1 MLPNLSRLTLST
13 TELSALQL
21 GPPSAPSTDTWP
33 FVMIPETY
41 QTRPDYSETKDEFD
55 KKLNELKNAIR
66 TFYTDFADEI
76 KGIVDDD
83 EKGEI
88 TGEFVQL
95 IIADEI
101 KIEGL
106 LDAAVQLHTQ
116 LGRAVG
122 VVSGHVPSRR
132 KHHIDALRML
142 SYLYIVYY
150 QPIRAIVQKRKL
162 TDVLPLLTQLDSVPP
177 DFPHYVLRPKQP
189 TSSLRA
195 RAQP

>member
-21 GPPSAPSTDTWP
+21 GPPSAPSTDVWP
-33 FVMIPETY
+33 FVVIPKTD
-41 QTRPDYSETKDEFD
+41 QTRPDYRETKDEFD
-55 KKLNELKNAIR
+55 KKLNEVKDAIR
-66 TFYTDFADEI
+66 TFYTYFADRI
-76 KGIVDDD
+76 KGIVDDG

-88 TGEFVQL
+88 TGELYKRIRQHN
-95 IIADEI
+95 I

-106 LDAAVQLHTQ
+106 LDDAVELHTQ

-122 VVSGHVPSRR
+122 VVSGFVPSRR

-142 SYLYIVYY
+142 YYLDNVYC
-150 QPIRAIVQKRKL
+150 QPIRAIVQKAKL

-177 DFPHYVLRPKQP
+177 DFPDYVLRPKQP